1 MAMDISSDSI
11 DENTKIKNIIK
22 TNFIFEKNS
31 ETLLKK
37 EISPIALLKGNQ
49 ISFDKFK
56 SRNLINSLNN
66 YNLTNF
72 TEKEFVFLNSKEEAL
87 KIIQTID
94 NNTHTT
100 NDILEIIY
108 KSISYDNTSSY
119 ILSKSLNKLYTLGLK
134 ETYIKLIKE
143 YRMII
148 TKDSI
153 KDNINYEIKGLFI
166 PKNEEELK
174 KYLIDILN
182 ILIALYSSNKRL
194 LEQKI
199 IKYEFKD
206 KLLYLKENKDLNNIN
221 LLNFAKIYEKIKFI
235 KKYYF
240 NQPIEYESNNILYY
254 NKIINIIFDCFL
266 NEQKDENNFSF
277 NIIDKK
283 LDRIFNLKSFI
294 HKVLIKQLKENKEFT
309 KELDLSLKFF
319 IFAIDSKIKFYYNKF
334 EDNFLIKT
342 ADLLNK
348 QYIKDYFD
356 KKQQIF
362 DKIEIND
369 NNFLIEKDGKKL
381 VFEYD
386 KYDKSILDKISKL
399 KRLDFIEK
407 ENYSNLYLESFQ
419 KENFFSAKEI
429 NYLKKL
435 LHQIINSNFFDEIV
449 QLFSEKNILPND
461 ILKNQ
466 KIQDYI
472 ISKILFLP
480 YDENK
485 FDTEAITFNHNAQ
498 ITVSGYPYSF
508 DEYDNNNIHHI
519 LELARKLIELIHE
532 YIHSL
537 KRYLNIC
544 TNGIVSSD
552 TINEFDTKE
561 EAGYLFELYLFGWR
575 NEKYKIFKNSFDRKG
590 NKNLKRGY
598 FDIETSLN
606 LLNPD
611 LYNNDTDTIRNI
623 LFKNNNDSKSKEFN
637 KKIENIDL
645 INFLSDMGFKTQE
658 SISELKK
665 DKSKIYA
672 CRHNSDSYII
682 NAQFKC
688 GTKHNH

>member
-1 MAMDISSDSI
+1 MDISSDSI
-11 DENTKIKNIIK
+11 DENTKIKNLIK
-22 TNFIFEKNS
+22 TNFIFEKKA
-31 ETLLKK
+31 ETLIKK
-37 EISPIALLKGNQ
+37 EISPIALFKGNQ
-49 ISFDKFK
+49 ISFDNFK
-56 SRNLINSLNN
+56 SRNLVNSLNN

-72 TEKEFVFLNSKEEAL
+72 TENEFVFLNSKDEAN

-94 NNTHTT
+94 NSNHTV

-108 KSISYDNTSSY
+108 KSISYDNTSSN
-119 ILSKSLNKLYTLGLK
+119 IISKSLNKLYSLGLR
-134 ETYIKLIKE
+134 EPYIKLIKE
-143 YRMII
+143 FRMVI
-148 TKDSI
+148 S
-153 KDNINYEIKGLFI
+153 KDNIKYNKNYEIQGLFI

-182 ILIALYSSNKRL
+182 ILIALYDSNNRL
-194 LEQKI
+194 LEKKI

-206 KLLYLKENKDLNNIN
+206 RLLNLKENKDLNNNN

-254 NKIINIIFDCFL
+254 NKIINLIFDCFL
-266 NEQKDENNFSF
+266 KEQKDENGFSF
-277 NIIDKK
+277 NIINTK
-283 LDRIFNLKSFI
+283 LDIILHLKSFI
-294 HKVLIKQLKENKEFT
+294 QKVLIKQLEENKQFT

-319 IFAIDSKIKFYYNKF
+319 IFAIDCKIKFYYDKF

-342 ADLLNK
+342 NDLLNK
-348 QYIKDYFD
+348 QYVKNYFD
-356 KKQQIF
+356 KNQQIF

-369 NNFLIEKDGKKL
+369 NNFLIEKDNEKII
-381 VFEYD
+381 FEYD
-386 KYDKSILDKISKL
+386 KYDRSILDKIMKL
-399 KRLDFIEK
+399 RRLDLIEK
-407 ENYSNLYLESFQ
+407 EKYSNLYLESFQ
-419 KENFFSAKEI
+419 NSNFFSTKEI

-435 LHQIINSNFFDEIV
+435 LLHIINSDFFHEIIK
-449 QLFSEKNILPND
+449 LFSEKNILPNN
-461 ILKNQ
+461 ILNNQ

-485 FDTEAITFNHNAQ
+485 FDTEAITFHHNAQ
-498 ITVSGYPYSF
+498 ISVSGYPYSF
-508 DEYDNNNIHHI
+508 DEYDDNNIHHI

-544 TNGIVSSD
+544 TNGIISSD
-552 TINEFDTKE
+552 TLNEFGEDE

-575 NEKYKIFKNSFDRKG
+575 NEKYKNFKNLFDRKG
-590 NKNLKRGY
+590 NKNLKKGY

-611 LYNNDTDTIRNI
+611 LYNNDIDTIRNI
-623 LFKNNNDSKSKEFN
+623 LFKNNNDYKSKEFN
-637 KKIENIDL
+637 ENIKNIEL
-645 INFLSDMGFKTQE
+645 LNFLSDMGFKTQNA
-658 SISELKK
+658 ITELKK
-665 DKSKIYA
+665 NKSKIYA
-672 CRHNSDSYII
+672 SRCNSNSNTI
-682 NAQFKC
+682 NAQIKC